1 MGLMRTLRR
10 GVTLASLGLAG
21 GAVVVATRHLLETP
35 QPLESLLPGEGA
47 IDRKHGGDIYYNV
60 AGPVEAEPLVLL
72 HDFYPGASNFEFR
85 RIFCQLAERYRVYAP
100 DWLGFGMS
108 EHPNVAYTGE
118 FYAGVLAG
126 FLRDVVTQPAVVL
139 AHGHAA
145 NIAVRAASDN
155 PALFDRLVLASPAV
169 FAGLRSDPTFPQTL
183 VRTAQR
189 LSLGLVPYAL
199 LATRPALR
207 RIWSSRSASEEGVR
221 PEAAEEDVWH
231 LYASAHQF
239 GGQYASLALLTGEL
253 DLPMQ
258 NAFALLEPPVLLVG
272 GERDQ
277 RHSHVDLEDLAVLN
291 PHADLT
297 MVPGA
302 GDAVFVDQPET
313 FVRAVTAW
321 LATPASRHTL
331 DESALL
337 GTADEGDADDLDVGA
352 SESESAQNRIQGQ
365 METGEAAQSALPE
378 TPTEGGTAPLDV
390 DAAAPEGDDAEGAVG
405 TPGYTV
411 PGVSDMG
418 LDGPSTPD
426 VGGITALGGPSVTL
440 GPADVPGENADDG
453 EPSALLPEAGE
464 AEPEDSDEHAARL
477 GLDPPLE
484 PADNIGVSESDEV
497 TDEAPEHAAR
507 TPDSTVQTPPDAL
520 AAGDDAARTARDA
533 LDTDEMIAPGKEVS
547 GSRAQ
552 PARPTQQ
559 TRRAPGG
566 SSDSPAPRAQP
577 RSHSSAESRKRS
589 RSAPTGKDR
598 KRPKGPGPQPGR

>member
-10 GVTLASLGLAG
+10 SVTLASLGLAG

-72 HDFYPGASNFEFR
+72 HDFYPGASNFEYR
-85 RIFCQLAERYRVYAP
+85 RIFGQLAERYRVYAP

-126 FLRDVVTQPAVVL
+126 FLRDVVTRPSVVL

-169 FAGLRSDPTFPQTL
+169 FAGLRSDPTFPQAL

-189 LSLGLVPYAL
+189 LSLGLLPYAL

-207 RIWSSRSASEEGVR
+207 RIWSSRSAGEESVR

-239 GGQYASLALLTGEL
+239 GGQHASLALLTGEL

-277 RHSHVDLEDLAVLN
+277 RHSRVDLEDIAVLN

-297 MVPGA
+297 LVPGA
-302 GDAVFVDQPET
+302 GDAVFVDQPEA

-321 LATPASRHTL
+321 LAMPASRHTL
-331 DESALL
+331 DESAFL
-337 GTADEGDADDLDVGA
+337 GAADEGDADDLDAGA
-352 SESESAQNRIQGQ
+352 SASASAQNRIQGQ
-365 METGEAAQSALPE
+365 METGEAAQSVLPE

-390 DAAAPEGDDAEGAVG
+390 DAAAPEEDDDEGAVG

-440 GPADVPGENADDG
+440 GPADVPGEDADDG

-464 AEPEDSDEHAARL
+464 AEPEDSAEHAARL

-484 PADNIGVSESDEV
+484 PADNIGVSESDE
-497 TDEAPEHAAR
+497 APEHDTR
-507 TPDSTVQTPPDAL
+507 TSDSSVQTPPDAL
-520 AAGDDAARTARDA
+520 AAGDDAARTARAA

-577 RSHSSAESRKRS
+577 RSRSNAENRKRS
-589 RSAPTGKDR
+589 RSVPAGKDR
-598 KRPKGPGPQPGR
+598 PRPKRPGPQPGR

>member
-85 RIFCQLAERYRVYAP
+85 RIFGQLAERYRVYAP

-155 PALFDRLVLASPAV
+155 PVLFDRLVLASPAV

-207 RIWSSRSASEEGVR
+207 RIWSSRSAGEEGVR

-297 MVPGA
+297 IVPGA

-313 FVRAVTAW
+313 FVRAVTTW
-321 LATPASRHTL
+321 LAMPASRHTL

-337 GTADEGDADDLDVGA
+337 GTADEGDADDLDAGA
-352 SESESAQNRIQGQ
+352 SASAQNRIQGQ

-390 DAAAPEGDDAEGAVG
+390 DAAAPEDDDAEGAVG

-440 GPADVPGENADDG
+440 GPADVPGEDADDG

-464 AEPEDSDEHAARL
+464 AEPDDSDEHAARL

-507 TPDSTVQTPPDAL
+507 TPDSAVQTPPDAL

-577 RSHSSAESRKRS
+577 RSRSNAENRKRS
-589 RSAPTGKDR
+589 RSAPAGKDR
-598 KRPKGPGPQPGR
+598 PRPKGPGPQPGR